1 MLITRIWGG
10 LGNQMFQ
17 YATGYGLSKRL
28 NQLLYLDTSFF
39 SGIHDMSRF
48 TPRTLDLDRLPI
60 EEKRY
65 ITDIRTVSK
74 YIDYAQNKYANYL
87 LRKTGISKIRL
98 GNIDYYLET
107 KYKYHPELMK
117 IQSKNIY
124 LDGYWHCE
132 KYFFDYRE
140 SIYNQ
145 FFFTN
150 EKINDELGQ
159 IGIGDTVAIHIRR
172 GDYLTDN
179 NPNMMH
185 VEYYRDAMKL
195 IGEKLGNPIFCFFSD
210 DLDWVKQEFGNT
222 KHVRY
227 IN

>member
-1 MLITRIWGG
+1 MFITRIWGG

-107 KYKYHPELMK
+107 KYKYNPELMK
-117 IQSKNIY
+117 IQSKNV
-124 LDGYWHCE
+124 
-132 KYFFDYRE
+132 
-140 SIYNQ
+140 
-145 FFFTN
+145 
-150 EKINDELGQ
+150 
-159 IGIGDTVAIHIRR
+159 TVQS
-172 GDYLTDN
+172 T
-179 NPNMMH
+179 PNKTPTASPRKAATMASK
-185 VEYYRDAMKL
+185 E
-195 IGEKLGNPIFCFFSD
+195 ETP
-210 DLDWVKQEFGNT
+210 
-222 KHVRY
+222 
-227 IN
+227 